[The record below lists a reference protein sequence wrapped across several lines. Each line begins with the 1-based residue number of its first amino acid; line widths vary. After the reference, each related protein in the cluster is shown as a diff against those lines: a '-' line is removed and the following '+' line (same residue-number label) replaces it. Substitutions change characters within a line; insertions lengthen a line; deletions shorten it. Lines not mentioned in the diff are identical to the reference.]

1 MFTEF
6 MIFVALMF
14 VFMLI
19 FIGMMEWEEPPAVMF
34 SIFLAIVGA
43 SMYGASDDI
52 SVEVNTTTVSS
63 SEINATSLQNVVD
76 EFQERIVKLEERKCT
91 CEPVMVIAPVET
103 PDPYGTGY

>member
-43 SMYGASDDI
+43 SMYGSSDSEI
-52 SVEVNTTTVSS
+52 TIESGTKVVQ
-63 SEINATSLQNVVD
+63 EINATSLQNVVD

-91 CEPVMVIAPVET
+91 CEPTMVIAPVET